1 MERKRSII
9 IVGSAYPLR
18 GGGISTFNERL
29 ARAYQDLGDDASIFT
44 FSLQYPTIFFPGT
57 TQYSSEAPPEGLDIK
72 IRINSINPL
81 TWWKTGREIC
91 KLKPDLVIIRFWIP
105 FMAPCL
111 GTIARIIRR
120 AGIKVVAIV
129 DNIIPHERKL
139 LDRKL
144 AQYFVNSIDYFIA
157 MSQSVMDDLEDFD
170 DQKPRKLTVHPLYDN
185 FGEPVSREAALKFLN
200 LEPAYKYILFFG
212 FIRDYKGLD
221 LLLKAFAD
229 SRFSSMPVKL
239 LVVGEFYTDAA
250 PYQKL
255 IDEGNIAD
263 RVVMQ
268 TRFIPNDEVVNYF
281 CAASLVVQPYKD
293 AMQSGITQIAYHFN
307 KPMITTKV
315 GGLSETIADGR
326 VGFVVDPDSHQIA
339 DAMHRYFREDLEMEF
354 TTNVEEEKKR
364 FSWKTMTDAIDA
376 VTK

>member
-1 MERKRSII
+1 MEQKRSII

-29 ARAYQDLGDDASIFT
+29 ARAYQDLGDEVSIFT
-44 FSLQYPTIFFPGT
+44 FSLQYPAVFFPGT

-72 IRINSINPL
+72 VRINSINPL
-81 TWWKTGREIC
+81 TWWKTGREIR
-91 KLKPDLVIIRFWIP
+91 KLKPDLVVIRFWIP

-129 DNIIPHERKL
+129 DNIIPHEKKL

-157 MSQSVMDDLEDFD
+157 MSQSVMDELEHFD
-170 DQKPRKLTVHPLYDN
+170 DRKPRKLTVHPLYDN
-185 FGEPVSREAALKFLN
+185 FGDPISRKEALTILDLK
-200 LEPAYKYILFFG
+200 PDCKYILFFG
-212 FIRDYKGLD
+212 FIREYKGLD

-229 SRFSSMPVKL
+229 SRFSSLPVKL

-250 PYQKL
+250 PYHTL
-255 IDEGNIAD
+255 IEEGKIAD
-263 RVVMQ
+263 RVIMHNQ
-268 TRFIPNDEVVNYF
+268 FIPNDEVVNYF

-293 AMQSGITQIAYHFN
+293 ATQSGITQIAYHFN
-307 KPMITTKV
+307 KPMITTNV

-326 VGFVVDPDSHQIA
+326 VGFVVDPDSRQIA
-339 DAMHRYFREDLEMEF
+339 DAMYRYFQEELEMAF
-354 TTNVEEEKKR
+354 TAKVKEEKKR
-364 FSWKTMTDAIDA
+364 FSWKTMTDAIDE

>member
-1 MERKRSII
+1 MARKRSII

-29 ARAYQDLGDDASIFT
+29 ARAYQDLGDDVSIFT
-44 FSLQYPTIFFPGT
+44 FSLQYPAIFFPGT

-72 IRINSINPL
+72 IRINSINPI
-81 TWWKTGREIC
+81 TWWKTGREIRA
-91 KLKPDLVIIRFWIP
+91 LKPDLVVIRFWIP

-111 GTIARIIRR
+111 GTIARIIRK
-120 AGIKVVAIV
+120 AGIRVVAIV
-129 DNIIPHERKL
+129 DNIIPHEKKL

-157 MSQSVMDDLEDFD
+157 MSQSVMDDLEGFD

-185 FGEPVSREAALKFLN
+185 FGDPVSRKEALKRLN
-200 LEPAYKYILFFG
+200 LEPEYQYILFFG
-212 FIRDYKGLD
+212 FIREYKGLD

-229 SRFSSMPVKL
+229 SRFSAMPIKL
-239 LVVGEFYTDAA
+239 LVAGEFYMDAA

-255 IDEGNIAD
+255 IEEGNIAD
-263 RVVMQ
+263 RVILKTQ
-268 TRFIPNDEVVNYF
+268 FIPNDEVVNYF

-293 AMQSGITQIAYHFN
+293 ATQSGITQIAYHFN

-315 GGLSETIADGR
+315 GGLSETITDGR
-326 VGFVVDPDSHQIA
+326 VGFVVDPDSRQIA
-339 DAMHRYFREDLEMEF
+339 DAMYRYFQENLEMVF
-354 TTNVEEEKKR
+354 TANVKEEKKR
-364 FSWKTMTDAIDA
+364 FSWKTMTDAIDEVA
-376 VTK
+376 K